1 MEFKVVVVIVL
12 KKYIQIFISDK
23 CISFHINSFQGDDV
37 LDIFNNASRDED
49 NKLDQIKKE
58 LGFYYDDF

>member
-49 NKLDQIKKE
+49 NNLYQKKE